1 MIAKILIDLAKSC
14 FLYIM
19 EQRGNGAKT
28 MEKDYQQLMADLRA
42 GKIDSFVIT
51 PEEFMAFQI
60 QYQANQ
66 FRQEIVGTAKRGGE
80 IEYHLEKKQ

>member
-1 MIAKILIDLAKSC
+1 
-14 FLYIM
+14 
-19 EQRGNGAKT
+19 
-28 MEKDYQQLMADLRA
+28 MEKDYQQMMADLRA

-60 QYQANQ
+60 KYRADK

-80 IEYHLEKKQ
+80 IEYHLEKDD